1 MLCWFNLHRNF
12 TCTITSENVLRLDFL
27 VEHRLLYQDNSTI
40 TLNMKNGR
48 LSNNVTCMR
57 DKSGERGLVTVE
69 CPAWDF
75 EREEILLNT
84 YDLKLVENRKVGSA
98 HAQNGSSSIDEITIF
113 EERFYE
119 PTNTGCNCNNFY
131 KIRNLNSTS
140 SYDKITLTWEQ
151 APWLLFEPLTVKYTD
166 EKGSVDVTMDVNGYK
181 SCGKTCETTFEELT
195 HCTLYRVCIQF
206 RLSGKSRECRM
217 QRTRCFENPGI
228 PKNCWREEPPNYI
241 LPAKNLLLLK
251 IFRDVFHLHI
261 HIIFYKQL

>member
-1 MLCWFNLHRNF
+1 MNQ
-12 TCTITSENVLRLDFL
+12 E
-27 VEHRLLYQDNSTI
+27 
-40 TLNMKNGR
+40 MKGV
-48 LSNNVTCMR
+48 NVT
-57 DKSGERGLVTVE
+57 
-69 CPAWDF
+69 
-75 EREEILLNT
+75 I
-84 YDLKLVENRKVGSA
+84 
-98 HAQNGSSSIDEITIF
+98 
-113 EERFYE
+113 
-119 PTNTGCNCNNFY
+119 

-217 QRTRCFENPGI
+217 LSHATYTMFRKPRYTEKLLAGRA
-228 PKNCWREEPPNYI
+228 
-241 LPAKNLLLLK
+241 AKLYSSRLKFVFLLK